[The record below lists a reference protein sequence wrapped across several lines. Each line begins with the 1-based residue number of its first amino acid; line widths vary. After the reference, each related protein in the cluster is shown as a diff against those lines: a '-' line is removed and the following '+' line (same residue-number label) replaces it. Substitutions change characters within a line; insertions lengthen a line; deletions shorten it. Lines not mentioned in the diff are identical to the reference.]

1 MSGFYDKNDDI
12 EQDGMVN
19 KTVVGAICTAS
30 FVFLIFLI
38 CLYQGTKKTTSNNTS
53 QSANSDASIY
63 ANNDI
68 DDDDELVIGK
78 NNFKSRDLDFWD
90 MFGSGSDRDISEPI
104 DESEGKPAVFSEQ
117 GVKPD
122 ITSGETD
129 SNDSNWENGNP
140 QDNTHIAIT
149 DSTGKKTWYEIL
161 NIAKS
166 SYTPNNLKVMPSG
179 MLQYVDGDMKSAFGA
194 DVNSDS
200 GAVDMTTVKNSGVTY
215 VMIRAHKRDSSTGFI
230 SMDPL
235 FNINAVNA
243 AKEGLKIGITVDSQA
258 LTETEAIEE
267 ANYAIATANSVKP
280 QYPVAIN
287 VPDLNDECRISKLT
301 NDQRTKNIKA
311 FCDQVRNYGFKP
323 LIHATK
329 NDLITKINIED
340 LAAYDIWVTDI
351 DSDSTSTTTYFTD
364 YPYTYTMWQYAR
376 GINLC
381 GINGAANLDAS
392 FVNYEQN

>member
-1 MSGFYDKNDDI
+1 
-12 EQDGMVN
+12 
-19 KTVVGAICTAS
+19 
-30 FVFLIFLI
+30 
-38 CLYQGTKKTTSNNTS
+38 
-53 QSANSDASIY
+53 
-63 ANNDI
+63 
-68 DDDDELVIGK
+68 
-78 NNFKSRDLDFWD
+78 
-90 MFGSGSDRDISEPI
+90 
-104 DESEGKPAVFSEQ
+104 
-117 GVKPD
+117 
-122 ITSGETD
+122 
-129 SNDSNWENGNP
+129 
-140 QDNTHIAIT
+140 
-149 DSTGKKTWYEIL
+149 
-161 NIAKS
+161 
-166 SYTPNNLKVMPSG
+166 MPSG